1 MTPTETEALALK
13 KFTEDS
19 CSSVDS
25 HVGER
30 IRRLRSLAGMGIDE
44 LAAMIGVTALR
55 MQRYEFGEIRV
66 TAEDLLRIC
75 RTLDT
80 PPSFFFERDPV
91 RADA

>member
-1 MTPTETEALALK
+1 
-13 KFTEDS
+13 
-19 CSSVDS
+19 
-25 HVGER
+25 
-30 IRRLRSLAGMGIDE
+30 MGIDE